1 MKKKF
6 WKTVLAVFCVLAL
19 TAGILPT
26 AFASEEGEYI
36 YVNGEAK
43 VFTAAGELSAILRL
57 PVEVPG
63 RIHILT
69 SGVNISLAIYDEE
82 TFELF
87 GVYYTEN
94 GLIDVP
100 FDAYPGTFLLGFSG
114 WGEVAVLVADEGT
127 TAQLYA
133 NAQAAEEPVEEWVEK
148 PEEEYIE
155 ESAEELTEETEEVP
169 AEATEK
175 TIVEEPVEE
184 AEAVTAEEPAE
195 GSIEESA
202 ETSLTPMKSEDV
214 LQEEYA
220 EETVEASKE
229 ESVEEPVEEP
239 VEETEEYVET
249 AAEELTEEPVEV
261 PEAIPEEA
269 PVETEVSE
277 DVTVPPVEV
286 EEPDWEPEEELEKPA
301 DEMPAE
307 EPEDEPVYY
316 DPAVPIDYEF
326 TGSGTVSVLSILNG
340 VGAPVNMVMEV
351 TRETDGFF
359 SAFGGSDGDWRL
371 TPFAYFDEIEVSVRA
386 GYYNA
391 ADGSIK
397 EAVYT
402 LILSY
407 PDPAQPEK
415 STEEVPV
422 TPAEEV
428 VEETVEETVEEEN
441 AEEPAEAPAEQ
452 PAEEVA
458 EEPVEEP
465 EQESV
470 EVQEEASAEEAAEE
484 PAEEMVEEPA
494 KEPVYYDPSV
504 PIDYEFTGNGT
515 VSVLSILKEVGA
527 PVNMVLEVTRDT
539 DGWFFATGSSD
550 GDWLLT
556 PFAYFE
562 GIEVSVRAGYYDA
575 SNGSITDAVYTLN
588 LSYPDPNAKE
598 EVVVEEAEEIEVTI
612 AVERREGN
620 EIRLFA
626 ENLSEEDSEK
636 YSYQWQYS
644 LNNEEWFAV
653 EGATGKDYTFRLDQ
667 TNGRYYW
674 RLIVSEK
681 E

>member
-1 MKKKF
+1 MF
-6 WKTVLAVFCVLAL
+6 NAT
-19 TAGILPT
+19 
-26 AFASEEGEYI
+26 
-36 YVNGEAK
+36 
-43 VFTAAGELSAILRL
+43 
-57 PVEVPG
+57 
-63 RIHILT
+63 
-69 SGVNISLAIYDEE
+69 
-82 TFELF
+82 
-87 GVYYTEN
+87 
-94 GLIDVP
+94 
-100 FDAYPGTFLLGFSG
+100 DA
-114 WGEVAVLVADEGT
+114 
-127 TAQLYA
+127 
-133 NAQAAEEPVEEWVEK
+133 
-148 PEEEYIE
+148 
-155 ESAEELTEETEEVP
+155 
-169 AEATEK
+169 
-175 TIVEEPVEE
+175 
-184 AEAVTAEEPAE
+184 
-195 GSIEESA
+195 SIE
-202 ETSLTPMKSEDV
+202 D
-214 LQEEYA
+214 
-220 EETVEASKE
+220 
-229 ESVEEPVEEP
+229 
-239 VEETEEYVET
+239 
-249 AAEELTEEPVEV
+249 
-261 PEAIPEEA
+261 
-269 PVETEVSE
+269 
-277 DVTVPPVEV
+277 
-286 EEPDWEPEEELEKPA
+286 A
-301 DEMPAE
+301 D
-307 EPEDEPVYY
+307 
-316 DPAVPIDYEF
+316 
-326 TGSGTVSVLSILNG
+326 
-340 VGAPVNMVMEV
+340 
-351 TRETDGFF
+351 
-359 SAFGGSDGDWRL
+359 
-371 TPFAYFDEIEVSVRA
+371 
-386 GYYNA
+386 
-391 ADGSIK
+391 
-397 EAVYT
+397 YT

-484 PAEEMVEEPA
+484 PAEEKIEVPAEEPA
-494 KEPVYYDPSV
+494 YYDPAM

-562 GIEVSVRAGYYDA
+562 GIEVSVRAGYYDT

-644 LNNEEWFAV
+644 LDNEEWLAL
-653 EGATGKDYTFRLDQ
+653 EGANGREYTFRLDQ

-674 RLIVSEK
+674 RLIVTEK

>member
-6 WKTVLAVFCVLAL
+6 WKSVLAVFCVLAL
-19 TAGILPT
+19 TAGILPA
-26 AFASEEGEYI
+26 AFATEEDDFI
-36 YVNGEAK
+36 YVNGETK

-133 NAQAAEEPVEEWVEK
+133 NAQAAEEWTEERGEEVGEEPAEEHAEVPVEETVEELK
-148 PEEEYIE
+148 ETPVEEP
-155 ESAEELTEETEEVP
+155 AEELTEEMEEIP
-169 AEATEK
+169 AEAAEETPA
-175 TIVEEPVEE
+175 EEPVEE
-184 AEAVTAEEPAE
+184 AEEVTA
-195 GSIEESA
+195 
-202 ETSLTPMKSEDV
+202 
-214 LQEEYA
+214 
-220 EETVEASKE
+220 
-229 ESVEEPVEEP
+229 EEPVEEP
-239 VEETEEYVET
+239 EKHVET
-249 AAEELTEEPVEV
+249 AAEEPTEEPVEV
-261 PEAIPEEA
+261 PEAVPEEA
-269 PVETEVSE
+269 PAKTEVSE
-277 DVTVPPVEV
+277 EASLTPVES
-286 EEPDWEPEEELEKPA
+286 EELDWEPEEPEVEPEKPA
-301 DEMPAE
+301 DEIPAE
-307 EPEDEPVYY
+307 EPQEEPAYY

-326 TGSGTVSVLSILNG
+326 TGSGTVSVLSILNE

-351 TRETDGFF
+351 TRETDGYF
-359 SAFGGSDGDWRL
+359 SAFGSSDGDWLL
-371 TPFAYFDEIEVSVRA
+371 TPFAYFEGIEVSVRA

-407 PDPAQPEK
+407 PDPAQPK
-415 STEEVPV
+415 KTVEEIPAV
-422 TPAEEV
+422 PAEE
-428 VEETVEETVEEEN
+428 TI
-441 AEEPAEAPAEQ
+441 EAPAEQ
-452 PAEEVA
+452 LTEEIM

-484 PAEEMVEEPA
+484 PAEEMIEEPA
-494 KEPVYYDPSV
+494 EEPAYYDPAM

-598 EVVVEEAEEIEVTI
+598 EAVVEEAEEIEVTI

-644 LNNEEWFAV
+644 LDNEEWLAL
-653 EGATGKDYTFRLDQ
+653 EGANGREYTFRLDQ

-681 E
+681 A

>member
-1 MKKKF
+1 MEEP
-6 WKTVLAVFCVLAL
+6 VDEREENSVEEPAEE
-19 TAGILPT
+19 P
-26 AFASEEGEYI
+26 SEESK
-36 YVNGEAK
+36 EAP
-43 VFTAAGELSAILRL
+43 AE
-57 PVEVPG
+57 
-63 RIHILT
+63 
-69 SGVNISLAIYDEE
+69 
-82 TFELF
+82 
-87 GVYYTEN
+87 
-94 GLIDVP
+94 
-100 FDAYPGTFLLGFSG
+100 
-114 WGEVAVLVADEGT
+114 
-127 TAQLYA
+127 
-133 NAQAAEEPVEEWVEK
+133 AAEETP
-148 PEEEYIE
+148 
-155 ESAEELTEETEEVP
+155 
-169 AEATEK
+169 
-175 TIVEEPVEE
+175 VEEPVEE
-184 AEAVTAEEPAE
+184 AEEVTA
-195 GSIEESA
+195 
-202 ETSLTPMKSEDV
+202 
-214 LQEEYA
+214 
-220 EETVEASKE
+220 
-229 ESVEEPVEEP
+229 EEPVEEP
-239 VEETEEYVET
+239 EKYVET
-249 AAEELTEEPVEV
+249 AVEEPTEEPVEV
-261 PEAIPEEA
+261 PEAVPEEA
-269 PVETEVSE
+269 PAKTEVSKE
-277 DVTVPPVEV
+277 ASLLTPAES
-286 EEPDWEPEEELEKPA
+286 EELDWEPEEPEAEPEKPA

-307 EPEDEPVYY
+307 EPQEEPVYY

-351 TRETDGFF
+351 TRETDGYF
-359 SAFGGSDGDWRL
+359 SAFGSSDGDWLL
-371 TPFAYFDEIEVSVRA
+371 TPFAYFEGIEVSVRA

-407 PDPAQPEK
+407 PDPAQPEA
-415 STEEVPV
+415 SAEVPV
-422 TPAEEV
+422 EEALSTESLPLTPAES
-428 VEETVEETVEEEN
+428 EETPL
-441 AEEPAEAPAEQ
+441 EEPAEAPAEQ
-452 PAEEVA
+452 LTEEIM

-484 PAEEMVEEPA
+484 P
-494 KEPVYYDPSV
+494 VYYDPSV
-504 PIDYEFTGNGT
+504 PIQYEFTGNGT

-598 EVVVEEAEEIEVTI
+598 EAVVEEAEEIEVTI

-644 LNNEEWFAV
+644 LDNEEWLAL
-653 EGATGKDYTFRLDQ
+653 EGANGREYTFRLDQ

-674 RLIVSEK
+674 RLIVTEK

>member
-6 WKTVLAVFCVLAL
+6 WKSVLAVFCVLAL
-19 TAGILPT
+19 TAGILPA
-26 AFASEEGEYI
+26 AFASEEDDFI
-36 YVNGEAK
+36 YVNGETK

-133 NAQAAEEPVEEWVEK
+133 NAQAAEEWVEEPTEEWA
-148 PEEEYIE
+148 EEEPGDEREENSVEEPAEEPSE
-155 ESAEELTEETEEVP
+155 ESKEAP
-169 AEATEK
+169 AEAAEETP
-175 TIVEEPVEE
+175 VEEPVEE
-184 AEAVTAEEPAE
+184 AEEVTA
-195 GSIEESA
+195 
-202 ETSLTPMKSEDV
+202 
-214 LQEEYA
+214 
-220 EETVEASKE
+220 
-229 ESVEEPVEEP
+229 EEPVEEP
-239 VEETEEYVET
+239 EKYVET
-249 AAEELTEEPVEV
+249 AVEEPTEEPVEV
-261 PEAIPEEA
+261 PEAVPEEA
-269 PVETEVSE
+269 PAKTEVSE
-277 DVTVPPVEV
+277 EASLLTPAES
-286 EEPDWEPEEELEKPA
+286 EELDWEPEEPEAEPEKPA

-307 EPEDEPVYY
+307 EPQEEPVYY

-326 TGSGTVSVLSILNG
+326 TSSGTVSVLSILNG

-351 TRETDGFF
+351 TRETDGYF
-359 SAFGGSDGDWRL
+359 SAFGSSDGDWLL
-371 TPFAYFDEIEVSVRA
+371 TPFAYFEGIEVSVRA

-407 PDPAQPEK
+407 PDPAQPEEPAEEPVEEAAEEA
-415 STEEVPV
+415 SAEVPV
-422 TPAEEV
+422 EEALSPESLPLTPAES
-428 VEETVEETVEEEN
+428 EETPL
-441 AEEPAEAPAEQ
+441 EEPAEAPAEQ
-452 PAEEVA
+452 LTEEIM

-484 PAEEMVEEPA
+484 PA
-494 KEPVYYDPSV
+494 YYDPAM

-598 EVVVEEAEEIEVTI
+598 EAVVEEAEEIEVTI

-636 YSYQWQYS
+636 YNYQWQYS
-644 LNNEEWFAV
+644 LDNEEWLAL
-653 EGATGKDYTFRLDQ
+653 EGANGREYTFRLDQ

>member
-1 MKKKF
+1 MKKNF
-6 WKTVLAVFCVLAL
+6 WKSVLAVFCVLAL

-169 AEATEK
+169 AEATEE

-214 LQEEYA
+214 LQKEYA

-239 VEETEEYVET
+239 VEETEKYVET
-249 AAEELTEEPVEV
+249 VAEEPTKELIEV
-261 PEAIPEEA
+261 PEEIREEA
-269 PVETEVSE
+269 IAETEVVAE
-277 DVTVPPVEV
+277 TTVPPAEA
-286 EEPDWEPEEELEKPA
+286 EEADWEPEEETEAPTG
-301 DEMPAE
+301 EMPAE

-340 VGAPVNMVMEV
+340 VGSPVNMVMEV

-359 SAFGGSDGDWRL
+359 SAFGGSDGDWRRHSRKNL
-371 TPFAYFDEIEVSVRA
+371 
-386 GYYNA
+386 
-391 ADGSIK
+391 
-397 EAVYT
+397 
-402 LILSY
+402 L
-407 PDPAQPEK
+407 K
-415 STEEVPV
+415 S
-422 TPAEEV
+422 
-428 VEETVEETVEEEN
+428 
-441 AEEPAEAPAEQ
+441 
-452 PAEEVA
+452 
-458 EEPVEEP
+458 
-465 EQESV
+465 
-470 EVQEEASAEEAAEE
+470 
-484 PAEEMVEEPA
+484 
-494 KEPVYYDPSV
+494 
-504 PIDYEFTGNGT
+504 
-515 VSVLSILKEVGA
+515 L
-527 PVNMVLEVTRDT
+527 
-539 DGWFFATGSSD
+539 
-550 GDWLLT
+550 
-556 PFAYFE
+556 
-562 GIEVSVRAGYYDA
+562 
-575 SNGSITDAVYTLN
+575 
-588 LSYPDPNAKE
+588 
-598 EVVVEEAEEIEVTI
+598 
-612 AVERREGN
+612 
-620 EIRLFA
+620 
-626 ENLSEEDSEK
+626 
-636 YSYQWQYS
+636 
-644 LNNEEWFAV
+644 
-653 EGATGKDYTFRLDQ
+653 
-667 TNGRYYW
+667 
-674 RLIVSEK
+674 
-681 E
+681 